1 MRTRPKIYLK
11 TPANQQIA
19 NKAVNTQRHS
29 LPQTAVIKHEVV
41 MVTNG
46 FFTDYLRSFYLAA
59 HQVVRRLFGIIT
71 SSGGGGLAFKG
82 DVLF

>member
-46 FFTDYLRSFYLAA
+46 FLPIICG
-59 HQVVRRLFGIIT
+59 LFI
-71 SSGGGGLAFKG
+71 
-82 DVLF
+82 

>member
-11 TPANQQIA
+11 TSANQQRA

-46 FFTDYLRSFYLAA
+46 FLLIICG
-59 HQVVRRLFGIIT
+59 LFI
-71 SSGGGGLAFKG
+71 
-82 DVLF
+82 